1 MQIGIDL
8 GATKIE
14 SVVLDENGSESFR
27 ERIECPKI
35 YIQTI
40 EAIKKIVLGLE
51 KKLNK
56 KLDVGVCHPG
66 IHSTHTGLVKNAPNC
81 YWIEK
86 KPLQKDLRESLK
98 REVFC
103 ENDANCFT
111 LSEAIDGSC
120 EHYKIVFG
128 VILGSGCG
136 GGLVVDKKIVTGT
149 NGLGGEWGHNQL
161 PYLAAKKENL
171 ETNIL
176 RESEI
181 ESFVSGHGLSKK
193 FFKKYGKKLKAHEIF
208 KAFRNHDI
216 EAEKII
222 EEFKINLAMSLST
235 IINILD
241 PDAFVFGGGL
251 SNEINFFDEVENLV
265 KKYVVGR
272 EYEGIFLKPKYGDA
286 SGVRGAARL
295 GRKANY

>member
-14 SVVLDENGSESFR
+14 SVVLDENGEENFR
-27 ERIECPKI
+27 ERIECPKD
-35 YIQTI
+35 YIQTV
-40 EAIKKIVLGLE
+40 EAIKQIVFGLE

-56 KLDVGVCHPG
+56 KLNVGVCHPG

-98 REVFC
+98 REVLC

-128 VILGSGCG
+128 IILGSGCG

-149 NGLGGEWGHNQL
+149 NGLGGDCL
-161 PYLAAKKENL
+161 LYTSPSP
-171 ETNIL
+171 
-176 RESEI
+176 RD
-181 ESFVSGHGLSKK
+181 GL
-193 FFKKYGKKLKAHEIF
+193 
-208 KAFRNHDI
+208 
-216 EAEKII
+216 
-222 EEFKINLAMSLST
+222 LSRM
-235 IINILD
+235 
-241 PDAFVFGGGL
+241 PSSA
-251 SNEINFFDEVENLV
+251 
-265 KKYVVGR
+265 
-272 EYEGIFLKPKYGDA
+272 
-286 SGVRGAARL
+286 
-295 GRKANY
+295 